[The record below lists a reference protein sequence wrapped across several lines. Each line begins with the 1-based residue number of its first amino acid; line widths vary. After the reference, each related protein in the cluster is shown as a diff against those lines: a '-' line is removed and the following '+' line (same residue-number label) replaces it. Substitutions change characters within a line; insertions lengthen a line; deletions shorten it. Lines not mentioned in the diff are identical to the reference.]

1 MIGLGTIVN
10 IVAVLMGGFVGLFVK
25 KGLSPRIQDILMKAL
40 GLSTM
45 FIGVS
50 GALAGLLS
58 VNDGTISTKG
68 TMLMIFSLVIGSLV
82 GELIR
87 IEDRLDT
94 LGEKLKSRV
103 KAGQNGHFV
112 EAFVTNT
119 LVICVGAMAIM
130 GSLQDG
136 LAGDPTTLFAK
147 SILDGVIAIVFTST
161 LGVGAMF
168 AVIPLAIYQGGIT
181 LLARFIEPFLVGNMV
196 PDMSYIGSIL
206 IFAIGI
212 NLAFGKKFKVGNML
226 PAVVVPIIYNLILQI
241 KA

>member
-10 IVAVLMGGFVGLFVK
+10 VIAVLLGGFIGLFIK
-25 KGLSPRIQDILMKAL
+25 KGLSMRLQDMIMKVL

-45 FIGVS
+45 FIGAS

-58 VNDGTISTKG
+58 VKDGVISTKG
-68 TMLMIFSLVIGSLV
+68 TMLMIFSLVIGSIL
-82 GELIR
+82 GEIIR
-87 IEDRLDT
+87 IEDRLET
-94 LGEKLKSRV
+94 LGEKLKKSV
-103 KAGQNGHFV
+103 KAGENGHFV

-136 LAGDPTTLFAK
+136 LSGDPTTLFAK

-181 LLARFIEPFLVGNMV
+181 ILSRFIEPYLVGNMV
-196 PDMSYIGSIL
+196 PDMSYIGSVL

-226 PAVVVPIIYNLILQI
+226 PSILIPIIYNLILQI

>member
-10 IVAVLMGGFVGLFVK
+10 VLAVLVGGFVGLFVK
-25 KGLSPRIQDILMKAL
+25 KGLSDKLQDMIMKVL

-45 FIGVS
+45 FIGAS

-58 VNDGTISTKG
+58 VKDGVISTKG
-68 TMLMIFSLVIGSLV
+68 TMLMIFSLVIGSIM

-87 IEDRLDT
+87 IEDRLET
-94 LGEKLKSRV
+94 LGEKLKKSV
-103 KAGQNGHFV
+103 KAAENGRFV

-136 LAGDPTTLFAK
+136 LSGDPTTLFAK

-181 LLARFIEPFLVGNMV
+181 LLSRFIEPYLVGNMV
-196 PDMSYIGSIL
+196 PDMSYIGSVL

-226 PAVVVPIIYNLILQI
+226 PSILIPIIYNLILQI

>member
-1 MIGLGTIVN
+1 MIGIGTIVN
-10 IVAVLMGGFVGLFVK
+10 VIAVLAGGFVGLFIK
-25 KGLSPRIQDILMKAL
+25 KGLSPRLEDMIMKVL

-45 FIGVS
+45 FIGAS

-58 VNDGTISTKG
+58 VKDGVISTKG
-68 TMLMIFSLVIGSLV
+68 TMLMIFSLVIGSV
-82 GELIR
+82 FGELMR
-87 IEDRLDT
+87 IEDRLET
-94 LGEKLKSRV
+94 LGEKLKRSV
-103 KAGQNGHFV
+103 KAGENGRFV

-136 LAGDPTTLFAK
+136 LSGDPTTLFAK

-168 AVIPLAIYQGGIT
+168 AVIPLALYQGGIT
-181 LLARFIEPFLVGNMV
+181 LLSKFIEPYLVGNMV
-196 PDMSYIGSIL
+196 PDMSYIGSVL

-226 PAVVVPIIYNLILQI
+226 PSILIPVIYNLILQI

>member
-10 IVAVLMGGFVGLFVK
+10 VIAVLAGGFVGLFLK
-25 KGLSPRIQDILMKAL
+25 KGISDRLQDMIMKVL

-45 FIGVS
+45 FIGAS

-58 VNDGTISTKG
+58 VSDGVITTKG
-68 TMLMIFSLVIGSLV
+68 TMLMIFSLVIGSIL

-87 IEDRLDT
+87 IEDRLET
-94 LGEKLKSRV
+94 LGEKLKRSV
-103 KAGQNGHFV
+103 KAGENGHFV

-136 LAGDPTTLFAK
+136 LSGDPTTLFAK

-181 LLARFIEPFLVGNMV
+181 LLSKFIEPYLIGNMV

-212 NLAFGKKFKVGNML
+212 NLAFGKRFKVGNML
-226 PAVVVPIIYNLILQI
+226 PSILIPIIYNLILQI

>member
-50 GALAGLLS
+50 GALTGLLT
-58 VNDGTISTKG
+58 VKDGTLSTKG
-68 TMLMIFSLVIGSLV
+68 TMLMIFSLVIGSFI
-82 GELIR
+82 GEIIR

-103 KAGQNGHFV
+103 KAGEGGHFV
-112 EAFVTNT
+112 EGFVTNT

-206 IFAIGI
+206 IFAIGV

-226 PAVVVPIIYNLILQI
+226 PAVVVPIIYNII
-241 KA
+241 W